1 MVRVTFLGHSAFLLD
16 GSKRVLID
24 PWIDGNPQAPIK
36 LEECKGAD
44 VYVITHDHGDHGLND
59 AIKLSK
65 SRGGTI
71 VSIYEIAEKARR
83 EGASSLGA
91 NIGSFFEVNGVKMV
105 LTKAL
110 HSSSVGAPVGAVIE
124 VDGKRVYHAG
134 DTGVF
139 YDMKI
144 IGELYRPDLALLPI
158 GGHYVMGPLEAS
170 LAVEFLGVSKVI
182 PMHYQTFPVLQGKPE
197 ELRSLLE
204 NKGLKVEVIVLKP
217 GESYEL

>member
-1 MVRVTFLGHSAFLLD
+1 MVRVTFLGHSAFLLE

-24 PWIDGNPQAPIK
+24 PWIEGNPQAPIK
-36 LEECKGAD
+36 LEECGGAD
-44 VYVITHDHGDHGLND
+44 VYVITHDHGDHGLSD
-59 AIKLSK
+59 AVKLSK
-65 SRGGTI
+65 TRGGTI

-91 NIGSFFEVNGVKMV
+91 NIGSFFEVNGVKIV

-110 HSSSVGAPVGAVIE
+110 HSSSFGAPVGAVVE
-124 VDGKRVYHAG
+124 LDGKRVYHAG

-139 YDMKI
+139 YDMRI

-170 LAVEFLGVSKVI
+170 LAVELLGVGKVI
-182 PMHYQTFPVLQGKPE
+182 PMHYQTFPVLQGRPE
-197 ELRSLLE
+197 ELRRLIES
-204 NKGLKVEVIVLKP
+204 KGLKTEIIVLKP
-217 GESYEL
+217 GESYEI